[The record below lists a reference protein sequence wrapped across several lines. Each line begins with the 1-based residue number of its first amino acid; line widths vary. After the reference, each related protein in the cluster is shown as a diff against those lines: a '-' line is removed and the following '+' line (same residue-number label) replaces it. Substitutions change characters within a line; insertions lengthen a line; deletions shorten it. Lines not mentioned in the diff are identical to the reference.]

1 MLTMM
6 RNMLRSPAAGGLF
19 VLLIIAMA
27 AWGVTDVFSGG
38 LGDKLVGAGNRTV
51 SDQEFDNL
59 VERQLRSATDD
70 RGRAISKE
78 QALEQGTIDQLFSN
92 IQFEVLLRAYADSVG
107 ITATQDSIKEQIV
120 SIPAFRDTTDVFDP
134 ARLTAYLRQE
144 GFSQSTFED
153 RLEAELTM
161 GRLQQIPG
169 AALNTPS
176 VLSRIEAAYNGELRS
191 ASWFVLSLDQ
201 LPALD
206 APIDEDLQILYEQN
220 RDALRIPERR
230 QVSMIQL
237 SANDYLAR
245 ATVSEADIQ
254 GFYQAYK
261 RERYTGPDTRTFTEF
276 RFADEATARA
286 ALGAIAGGAS
296 ASDLDGLSSSEV
308 RSGRADTIANER
320 LSQQVFA
327 ARAQPASLH
336 GPILV
341 GNSWTIIR
349 LESIVPGD
357 ETPLETVR
365 EQISNELATGQAVG
379 FFYEAL
385 PRFDDL
391 IGTGAEIEDIA
402 ADLGTPI
409 LTFAPV
415 DARGVSESGTFYQP
429 ILEAEGL
436 LASIFNQAEGAV
448 TERVGTDEV
457 TYIARVDKILPER
470 MPSFEEVRDDLA
482 EAWTQRESFR
492 QLQSAAE
499 DVEARLAAGETV
511 LTREAETYNT
521 VVQALPRPILRTS
534 QSAELPSQ
542 LVSSLF
548 NAGREGD
555 TVSAPISRAEVL
567 IMQVTEIDRPTPE
580 TVNLLASSAAPDV
593 GQQLTQDLF
602 QAFLIDVQEEIPV
615 EVNTGAFETYKARIV
630 PDQ

>member
-1 MLTMM
+1 
-6 RNMLRSPAAGGLF
+6 MLRSPAAGGLF

-38 LGDKLVGAGNRTV
+38 LGDKLVGAGNRTI

-92 IQFEVLLRAYADSVG
+92 MQFEVLLRAYADKVG
-107 ITATQDSIKEQIV
+107 ITATQNSIQNEITA
-120 SIPAFRDTTDVFDP
+120 IPAFRDTTDVFDP
-134 ARLTAYLRQE
+134 SRLTAYLRQE
-144 GFSQSTFED
+144 GFSQRTFED

-169 AALNTPS
+169 AGLNTPS

-191 ASWFVLSLDQ
+191 ASWFVLSKSE
-201 LPALD
+201 LPPLE
-206 APIDEDLQILYEQN
+206 APTDEDLQTLYEQN
-220 RDALRIPERR
+220 QSAIRVPERR

-237 SANDYLAR
+237 SPNDYLAR
-245 ATVSEADIQ
+245 AVVSEADIE
-254 GFYQAYK
+254 GYYQAYK

-276 RFADEATARA
+276 RFTDEATARA

-296 ASDLDGLSSSEV
+296 ASDLDGLSGSEV
-308 RSGRADTIANER
+308 RSGQAGSIANER
-320 LSQQVFA
+320 LSEQVFA
-327 ARAQPASLH
+327 ARSQPASLH

-341 GNSWTIIR
+341 GSYWTVIR
-349 LESIVPGD
+349 LESISPGE

-365 EQISNELATGQAVG
+365 EAISNELAMGQAVG

-391 IGTGAEIEDIA
+391 IGTGADLEDIGT
-402 ADLGTPI
+402 DLGTPI

-415 DARGVSESGTFYQP
+415 DQRGVSETGTFYQP
-429 ILEAEGL
+429 MLDAEGL
-436 LASIFNQAEGAV
+436 LTSIFNRPEGSV

-470 MPSFEEVRDDLA
+470 MPTLEEVRGDLA
-482 EAWTQRESFR
+482 EAWTQREGFR
-492 QLQSAAE
+492 QLQSAADE
-499 DVEARLAAGETV
+499 IEARLASGETV
-511 LTREAETYNT
+511 LTQEAGDYNT

-542 LVSSLF
+542 LVASLF
-548 NAGREGD
+548 NARREGD
-555 TVSAPISRAEVL
+555 TVAEPISPTEIL
-567 IMQVTEIDRPTPE
+567 IMQVTQIDRPTPE
-580 TVNLLASSAAPDV
+580 TVTLLASSAAPDV

-602 QAFLIDVQEEIPV
+602 QAFLIDVQEEIEV
-615 EVNTGAFETYKARIV
+615 EVNAGAFESYKAR
-630 PDQ
+630 